1 MYSAS
6 LIIFSVAT
14 AHAGVVYP
22 VLIES
27 RSGNSRGAVQL
38 SKDYVID
45 LEESSVLGDR
55 LYFSEARDGEVNH
68 ELMDTTDMRNSVYEN
83 SEQKA
88 SFTITETSVG
98 IEMEGYLN
106 FTHGIEP
113 LRIHDKSG
121 RIPHRIFPLPTPEEP
136 IHLKIPVED
145 HSDESI
151 LPRSD
156 TAEPPTVWRPE
167 MYVMFDSVIHKYLQ
181 GNKNLQARYI
191 IRLMNIV
198 NPIFKTVRKPR
209 INLQLVG
216 ILGFQTKEE
225 EYFIEEEDNLIAAIE
240 SIKAFGQYTKDT
252 TFARPADFYVMLVGR
267 SLGRRDKYNK
277 KLYSNINGLVYTGRV
292 CVKGWNVGMAEEIPP
307 LYYGF
312 TTITHEIGH
321 LLGSEHDGS
330 GPTRN
335 IPNHPGAR
343 HCLYPKKYIMKRGG
357 PHGPPFTFSSCSE
370 EQMQFVLK

>member
-1 MYSAS
+1 MYSAT

-27 RSGNSRGAVQL
+27 RSENSRGAVQL

-68 ELMDTTDMRNSVYEN
+68 ELVDTTDMRNSAYANLEH
-83 SEQKA
+83 KA
-88 SFTITETSVG
+88 SFTITEASVG
-98 IEMEGYLN
+98 IKMEGYLN

-136 IHLKIPVED
+136 IHLEIPLED
-145 HSDESI
+145 RSDESL

-156 TAEPPTVWRPE
+156 TAEPPAVWRPE

-181 GNKNLQARYI
+181 GNKHLQVRYI
-191 IRLMNIV
+191 IRLMNMV
-198 NPIFKTVRKPR
+198 NAIFKTVRKPR

-216 ILGFQTKEE
+216 ILGFQTKAE

-240 SIKAFGQYTKDT
+240 SLRAFGPYTAST

-277 KLYSNINGLVYTGRV
+277 KLYSDINGLAYTGMV
-292 CVKGWNVGMAEEIPP
+292 CVKGWNVAMCEEEPP
-307 LYYGF
+307 LFYGF

-321 LLGSEHDGS
+321 L
-330 GPTRN
+330 
-335 IPNHPGAR
+335 
-343 HCLYPKKYIMKRGG
+343 
-357 PHGPPFTFSSCSE
+357 
-370 EQMQFVLK
+370 

>member
-1 MYSAS
+1 MYSAT
-6 LIIFSVAT
+6 LIVFSVAT

-27 RSGNSRGAVQL
+27 RSGNSRGAVQF

-83 SEQKA
+83 SEHKA

-136 IHLKIPVED
+136 IHLE
-145 HSDESI
+145 
-151 LPRSD
+151 SD
-156 TAEPPTVWRPE
+156 TAEPPAVWRPE

-181 GNKNLQARYI
+181 GNKDLQTRYI
-191 IRLMNIV
+191 IRLMNMV
-198 NPIFKTVRKPR
+198 NAIFKTVGKPR

-216 ILGFQTKEE
+216 ILGFPTKED
-225 EYFIEEEDNLIAAIE
+225 EYFIVEEDNLVAAID
-240 SIKAFGQYTKDT
+240 SLRAFGPYTAST

-267 SLGRRDKYNK
+267 SLGRRDKNTQ
-277 KLYSNINGLVYTGRV
+277 KLYSDINGIAYSGMI
-292 CVKGWNVGMAEEIPP
+292 CVQGVNVAICEEEPP
-307 LYYGF
+307 LFYGF
-312 TTITHEIGH
+312 TTIAHEIGH
-321 LLGSEHDGS
+321 LLGSAHDGS
-330 GPTRN
+330 GPLTK
-335 IPNHPGAR
+335 IQNHPGALG
-343 HCLYPKKYIMKRGG
+343 CKYPDQYIMSHAAKR
-357 PHGPPFTFSSCSE
+357 GPPFAFSSCSE
-370 EQMQFVLK
+370 AQMEFVMK